1 MRDLWRL
8 LGYLRP
14 YLGSMVLASLL
25 LAVSGALMALVVS
38 SVKPLVND
46 VLLPGA
52 ASAGAAAGDV
62 SGLLEGLRGR
72 LPAGR
77 TGAWIGD
84 RAFVLVPL
92 LIVGLF
98 FVRGVFLYLGQ
109 YLTVRTGAMV
119 IRDLR
124 QALYESIVHQS
135 LSFFQIH
142 PSGLIL
148 SRILHDVQRL
158 QRLTTNQLADLVRVG
173 AMVPFLLIT
182 ALLHDWRLSL
192 ATMGALPLLAY
203 PMIRLGKKLR
213 RASTASQEDMARVA
227 SRLTE
232 SVAGIKVVQAFS
244 MEEHEIGRF
253 RDAVA
258 RMLRADLRAGRAGAL
273 APAIMEFLGA
283 GVGAALFY
291 FAGYQIARGR
301 LDAGDF
307 AVVLFCLGLLFM
319 STRRLNAVYAELQRG
334 IAAATRVFDMLDRE
348 REIVD
353 RPGVGS
359 LPAFAETISF
369 EAVSFTYGDQP
380 VLSEVDLVIERGET
394 VALVGASGAGKTTL
408 ANLLPRFYDPSSGAV
423 RIDGHD
429 LRTVGLA
436 SLRDQIGLVTQETLL
451 FDDTVRSNIAYGRD
465 EVGLDRVVAV
475 ARASQAHEFIEELP
489 RGYETRLGERGQR
502 LSMGQRQRI
511 AIARALLKDPPL
523 LILDEATSALDAE
536 SEVLVQRALEQLM
549 KGRTSVVIA
558 HRLSTVRRADRI
570 VVLDRGRIVEQG
582 SHASLLA
589 VGGHYAHLCRLQ
601 FAEPV
606 E

>member
-46 VLLPGA
+46 VLIPGV
-52 ASAGAAAGDV
+52 ASAGAAAGDA
-62 SGLLEGLRGR
+62 SGLLEGMRGR

-77 TGAWIGD
+77 IGAWIGG

-135 LSFFQIH
+135 LSFFQVH

-203 PMIRLGKKLR
+203 PMIRLGRKLR

-232 SVAGIKVVQAFS
+232 SVAGIKVVQAFG

-423 RIDGHD
+423 RIDGND

-589 VGGHYAHLCRLQ
+589 AGGHYAHLCRLQ

>member
-1 MRDLWRL
+1 MRDFWRL

-14 YLGSMVLASLL
+14 YLGPMLLAAVL
-25 LAVSGALMALVVS
+25 LAVSGALMAAVVS
-38 SVKPLVND
+38 TVKPLVND
-46 VLLPGA
+46 VLLHGA
-52 ASAGAAAGDV
+52 TAVGAGDGT
-62 SGLLEGLRGR
+62 GLLDGLRGR

-77 TGAWIGD
+77 VGEWLGD

-98 FVRGVFLYLGQ
+98 LVRGVFLYFGQ
-109 YLTVRTGAMV
+109 YLTVRSGALV

-124 QALYESIVHQS
+124 LALYESIVFQS
-135 LSFFQIH
+135 LSFFQAH
-142 PSGLIL
+142 PSGLVL
-148 SRILHDVQRL
+148 SRILNDVQRM
-158 QRLTTNQLADLVRVG
+158 QRLTTNHLADLVRVG

-182 ALLHDWRLSL
+182 ALVHDWRVSL
-192 ATMGALPLLAY
+192 LTMGALPLLAY
-203 PMIRLGKKLR
+203 PMVRLGKRLR
-213 RASTASQEDMARVA
+213 RASTASQENMALVA
-227 SRLTE
+227 NRLTE
-232 SVAGIKVVQAFS
+232 SVTGIKVVQAFG
-244 MEEHEIGRF
+244 MEAYEIGRF
-253 RDAVA
+253 REAID
-258 RMLRADLRAGRAGAL
+258 RMLGADLRGGRAGAL
-273 APAIMEFLGA
+273 APAIMELLGA
-283 GVGAALFY
+283 VVGSALFY
-291 FAGYQIARGR
+291 FAGYQIARAR
-301 LDAGDF
+301 LDPGDF

-319 STRRLNAVYAELQRG
+319 STRRLNSVYAELQRG

-359 LPAFAETISF
+359 LPPFSSRISF
-369 EAVSFTYGDQP
+369 EGVNFTYGDQP
-380 VLSEVDLVIERGET
+380 VLRDIELVIERGET

-408 ANLLPRFYDPSSGAV
+408 ASLLPRFYDPSSGTI
-423 RIDGHD
+423 RIDGYD
-429 LRTVGLA
+429 LREVGLD
-436 SLRDQIGLVTQETLL
+436 SVRSQIGMVTQETLL
-451 FDDTVRSNIAYGRD
+451 FDDTVRNNIAYGRGD
-465 EVGLDRVVAV
+465 IPLERVIEA
-475 ARASQAHEFIEELP
+475 ARAGQAHEFIEELP
-489 RGYETRLGERGQR
+489 HGYETRLGERGER

-582 SHASLLA
+582 THSSLLA
-589 VGGHYAHLCRLQ
+589 ARGHYARFHDLQ

-606 E
+606 S